1 MKIQVQINWLG
12 QSTSSLPAK
21 SPWPLTSFSRSC
33 PLVERSTTSS
43 LNLIPSY
50 LISVYQYLFL
60 MYIIIALHCDILITI
75 VSLPLSHFV
84 RRLSYCHH
92 PPGER
97 QRTRRAIKFHPFIFS
112 VFPRKFLFRCQAIF
126 NPGGKSVR
134 RVKIFAP
141 TPRHI
146 SLKSR
151 QRWYPDG
158 FFWVSVIVGK
168 SHRALEY
175 IGSQNNQKDKG
186 KIEKC
191 KRKVCLSDPSPRSP
205 K

>member
-1 MKIQVQINWLG
+1 M
-12 QSTSSLPAK
+12 
-21 SPWPLTSFSRSC
+21 
-33 PLVERSTTSS
+33 
-43 LNLIPSY
+43 
-50 LISVYQYLFL
+50 
-60 MYIIIALHCDILITI
+60 
-75 VSLPLSHFV
+75 SLPLSHFV

-97 QRTRRAIKFHPFIFS
+97 QRARRAIKFHPFIIS
-112 VFPRKFLFRCQAIF
+112 VFFRGNFYSVVKPSSIHKRLFFYIFSFSRNFLFGCQAIF

-175 IGSQNNQKDKG
+175 IGSQNNQKYKG
-186 KIEKC
+186 KIEKS
-191 KRKVCLSDPSPRSP
+191 KRKICLPDPSPRSP

>member
-12 QSTSSLPAK
+12 QSTSFLPAK

-33 PLVERSTTSS
+33 PLVERSTNSS

-60 MYIIIALHCDILITI
+60 LYIIIALRHFYHNCVIVPLCAKIIL
-75 VSLPLSHFV
+75 LPSSPRGATARSASHKIPSF
-84 RRLSYCHH
+84 Y
-92 PPGER
+92 
-97 QRTRRAIKFHPFIFS
+97 IFS
-112 VFPRKFLFRCQAIF
+112 FFPRKFLFRCQAIF

-186 KIEKC
+186 KIEKN
-191 KRKVCLSDPSPRSP
+191 KRKICLPDPSPRSP